1 MKFDQVEYQR
11 QAYDRHYPKME
22 AALRKQ
28 LAHPLLS
35 SFYDRL
41 AERILDMGLGDG
53 TGKRSSSSPV
63 RLFEAGC
70 GEGLLGSAVQRTA
83 ARRGL
88 DFAYTGAD
96 LSGAGLELARTVLAG
111 DLLKGDACELVADL
125 PPGSQ
130 DLLWAKNLIHHLEDP
145 ATFLRSALD
154 AVGPQGRVVI
164 IEPRMWCPMHWI
176 NLVFVRQER
185 YQFLGYRRTL
195 SAFDKAGATLLRAEA
210 FGWLPYELALA
221 TRLDAPRKLF
231 SSGDPRFIDKVS
243 RFDDRLT
250 ATLPNL
256 ALYGVS
262 LLAAEGSSD
271 RQPASGLHGA
281 SR

>member
-11 QAYDRHYPKME
+11 KAYDRHYPKME

-41 AERILDMGLGDG
+41 AGRILDLGLGDEPRG
-53 TGKRSSSSPV
+53 RSSSSPV

-70 GEGLLGSAVQRTA
+70 GEGLLGSAVQRMA
-83 ARRGL
+83 AKRGL
-88 DFAYTGAD
+88 AIAYTGAD
-96 LSGAGLELARTVLAG
+96 LSVAGLELARTVLAG
-111 DLLKGDACELVADL
+111 DLLQGNASELVAAL

-130 DLLWAKNLIHHLEDP
+130 DLLWAKNLLHHLEDP
-145 ATFLRSALD
+145 ATFLRSALR
-154 AVGPQGRVVI
+154 AVGPHGRVVI
-164 IEPRMWCPMHWI
+164 VEPRMWCPVHWI

-195 SAFDKAGATLLRAEA
+195 SAFEKAGATLLGAEA

-221 TRLDAPRKLF
+221 TRLDVPRRLF
-231 SSGDPRFIDKVS
+231 SSSDPRFIEKVS
-243 RFDDRLT
+243 TLDDRLT
-250 ATLPNL
+250 AALPDL

-262 LLAAEGSSD
+262 LLACDGNSEEARRSELRS
-271 RQPASGLHGA
+271 A